1 MHKRATKQETEL
13 RVAHAAELVAEGQ
26 AYSSITSLVAA
37 KYGISRRRA
46 KQITSNAYFLL
57 KDDIEE
63 GDLNRPEM
71 TAKLVCTLENAM
83 FRAMQEKQYS
93 AVASNAK
100 VLMKLIGLEAK
111 IKSQRECF
119 GSTRSQVRILSPRPF
134 KNQVIL
140 ASLPTRFFISQKSQ

>member
-26 AYSSITSLVAA
+26 AYSSITTHVAA

-46 KQITSNAYFLL
+46 REITSKAYLLL
-57 KDDIEE
+57 KDDIEK

-71 TAKLVCTLENAM
+71 TAKSIFTLETGIY
-83 FRAMQEKQYS
+83 RAMQEKQYS

-100 VLMKLIGLEAK
+100 ILTKLIGLEAK
-111 IKSQRECF
+111 VN
-119 GSTRSQVRILSPRPF
+119 G
-134 KNQVIL
+134 
-140 ASLPTRFFISQKSQ
+140 